1 MMKLQELKTI
11 LADIKATNVR
21 FGGFCDA
28 YGLLPTQYQLRISD
42 KGKTINLM
50 NDVDLGGHKFE
61 GEIYDDTTFK
71 DKILT
76 LPDEYNDY
84 DLYLSGTED
93 TSEQSTV
100 IVIKE
105 IKTARILHV
114 SANKDC
120 LGVCLLGPVVDFNS
134 VPVYYTH
141 VLIEDDSAKELIKS
155 QKFELI
161 MESYCPAL
169 YGYDHLFWLDESDGT
184 VSIDM
189 YTDQA
194 HSDMLLAMLDGR
206 YSGVYFMRM
215 CLDDTESTYLSND
228 INNKYWMPY
237 YLKVVFAD
245 TRDCQQKCGLNTYCT
260 ENGQVCIDLLFETE
274 TEREDYISAYR
285 HEINESVGD
294 KVYKWDK
301 ELFSDI
307 MQLIIDAE

>member
-1 MMKLQELKTI
+1 MMKLQELKNI

-28 YGLLPTQYQLRISD
+28 YGLLPTQYQLRISE
-42 KGKTINLM
+42 KNETINIT
-50 NDVDLGGHKFE
+50 NDVELNGYGS
-61 GEIYDDTTFK
+61 EIYDDTTFK
-71 DKILT
+71 DKLLS
-76 LPDEYNDY
+76 LPDNYNNY
-84 DLYLSGTED
+84 DLFLSGTED
-93 TSEQSTV
+93 TSEQSIV

-105 IKTARILHV
+105 IKTVRILHV
-114 SANKDC
+114 SDNENC
-120 LGVCLLGPVVDFNS
+120 LGVCLLGPVADFNS

-141 VLIEDDSAKELIKS
+141 IIIEDDGAKELTKS
-155 QKFELI
+155 QRFESI

-169 YGYDHLFWLDESDGT
+169 YGYDDLFWLDEVEGK

-189 YTDQA
+189 YTDLA
-194 HSDMLLAMLDGR
+194 HSDMLLAMLDGQF
-206 YSGVYFMRM
+206 SGVFFMRM

-294 KVYKWDK
+294 KVYNWDK